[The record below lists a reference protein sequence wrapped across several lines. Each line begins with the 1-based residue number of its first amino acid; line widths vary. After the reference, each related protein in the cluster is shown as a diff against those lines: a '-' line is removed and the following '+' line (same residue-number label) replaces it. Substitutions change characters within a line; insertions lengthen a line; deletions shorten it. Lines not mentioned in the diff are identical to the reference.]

1 MAKKKDFY
9 NQSISGEDIELL
21 AQFTGKL
28 DKVLHNK
35 RVSYLR
41 KKNQKETKEVSF
53 EANASYLESVSCR
66 IEVSVE
72 ECVEEKLML
81 EETDKHLQNLPVRE
95 YFRSPRV
102 LLFQPAA
109 LPATS
114 VARRQHRF
122 QCLRRYSVPC
132 ARSASGRTVPPAA
145 CCGHPASGLPCGYTG
160 ICVFE

>member
-53 EANASYLESVSCR
+53 EANA
-66 IEVSVE
+66 
-72 ECVEEKLML
+72 
-81 EETDKHLQNLPVRE
+81 TDIQNQGVLADKTVKKYDTVTLPVPQRE
-95 YFRSPRV
+95 GDTFLGWYKD
-102 LLFQPAA
+102 Q
-109 LPATS
+109 
-114 VARRQHRF
+114 
-122 QCLRRYSVPC
+122 
-132 ARSASGRTVPPAA
+132 G
-145 CCGHPASGLPCGYTG
+145 
-160 ICVFE
+160 

>member
-81 EETDKHLQNLPVRE
+81 EETDKHLQNLPVRGYHMPLHQRDE
-95 YFRSPRV
+95 RKGDCQGV
-102 LLFQPAA
+102 GHQA
-109 LPATS
+109 
-114 VARRQHRF
+114 QHG
-122 QCLRRYSVPC
+122 QH
-132 ARSASGRTVPPAA
+132 A
-145 CCGHPASGLPCGYTG
+145 
-160 ICVFE
+160 